1 MTPEQARR
9 RFAQARV
16 ARLATADAGGRPH
29 LVPIAD
35 SNARIVEAGESEG
48 RDAVARLLA
57 RYSQYRAW
65 PPHGPVVAIDVARW
79 SSWSA
84 AGS

>member
-1 MTPEQARR
+1 MRCSSPTHAGSP
-9 RFAQARV
+9 
-16 ARLATADAGGRPH
+16 ADDTGAGA
-29 LVPIAD
+29 L
-35 SNARIVEAGESEG
+35 EAGESEG

-57 RYSQYRAW
+57 RYSEYRAR
-65 PPHGPVVAIDVARW
+65 PPHGPVVAIDVVRW